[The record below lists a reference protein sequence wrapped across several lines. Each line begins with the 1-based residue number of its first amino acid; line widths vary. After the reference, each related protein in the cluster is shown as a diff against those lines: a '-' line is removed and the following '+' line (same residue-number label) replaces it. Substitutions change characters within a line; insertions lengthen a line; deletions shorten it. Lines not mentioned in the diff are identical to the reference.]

1 MRWAANLNYWRRINS
16 IQVITE
22 TEEMGQRGKEPKKGR
37 WRQVE
42 GQKGK
47 AIICAPHIA

>member
-1 MRWAANLNYWRRINS
+1 MRWAAKLDYWRKINS
-16 IQVITE
+16 IQVIRE
-22 TEEMGQRGKEPKKGR
+22 MEEVRRCGEGNKKSR

-47 AIICAPHIA
+47 GIICAPHIT